1 MTPHEPTVP
10 ATPEPPSQPDVPA
23 AQASTTPRSKRK
35 RPLHTLSLSPEC
47 WERLD
52 EIARRWGIGRSAAVE
67 RMVRETTMP
76 RDIAASPPTTRLAKR
91 Q

>member
-1 MTPHEPTVP
+1 MIPRDPAPDTTAVLPQPDAP
-10 ATPEPPSQPDVPA
+10 ATHAP
-23 AQASTTPRSKRK
+23 TTPRSKRK

-76 RDIAASPPTTRLAKR
+76 RDIAPSLPTTRLAKR